1 MRKQIT
7 EYTSPLDALVALT
20 KQLYGYEIKYQTD
33 SADFFVQYQ
42 QGETDD
48 DEERFDWASN
58 YRHYLALRQEL
69 EINLRNVVQ

>member
-20 KQLYGYEIKYQTD
+20 KQLYSYEIKYQTD

-42 QGETDD
+42 QGKRVMMKIRLIGRVITV
-48 DEERFDWASN
+48 
-58 YRHYLALRQEL
+58 
-69 EINLRNVVQ
+69 II